1 MLARALASLR
11 PSAIPEDPSLG
22 LVRVLREDGRTDPGL
37 DPFLPSESLLAMYK
51 QMLRIRMVDTRMLG
65 MQRQGRVGFYGECK
79 GEEAT
84 PIATA
89 FAVRKEDWIFPALR
103 QGSIMLARGFPLDR
117 WLAQIFGNALDVQ
130 KGRQMPSHMS
140 SRSVRQVSWSSCIG
154 TQIPQAVGA
163 AMAAKLRGEPIV
175 TVGFM
180 GDGAT
185 SEPDFHCAM
194 NFAAVYRAPCVLVC
208 QNNQFA
214 ISVRPKM
221 QTASQTYA
229 VKAKAYGM
237 PGVRV
242 DGNDVLAVYKVVRDA
257 AERARDGGGPTFVE
271 SVTFRMGA
279 HSSSDDP
286 SRYRTQEEVDDWA
299 RRDPVERYRSYLRD
313 NALLDDAAEEA
324 LEREITEE
332 ISAAIARVE
341 PAPPPERDSLF
352 DDVYAELPWH
362 LEEQRDAAR
371 ELPPHPS
378 QHQGH

>member
-1 MLARALASLR
+1 MFR
-11 PSAIPEDPSLG
+11 
-22 LVRVLREDGRTDPGL
+22 
-37 DPFLPSESLLAMYK
+37 

-89 FAVRKEDWIFPALR
+89 FALRKDDWVFPALR

-117 WLAQIFGNALDVQ
+117 WLAQVFGNALDVQ

-140 SRSVRQVSWSSCIG
+140 SRAVNQVSWSSCIG

-163 AMAAKLRGEPIV
+163 AMAAKMRGEPIV

-214 ISVRPKM
+214 ISVRPK
-221 QTASQTYA
+221 SQSATETYA
-229 VKAKAYGM
+229 IKAKSYGM

-286 SRYRTQEEVDDWA
+286 SRYRTQEEVDLWA
-299 RRDPVERYRSYLRD
+299 ARDPVDRYRRYLRD
-313 NALLDDAAEEA
+313 GAILDDAIEGRIEH
-324 LEREITEE
+324 EITDE
-332 ISAAIARVE
+332 ITAAIARVE
-341 PAPPPERDSLF
+341 PVGAPERDSLF

-362 LEEQRDAAR
+362 LREQRDAMR
-371 ELPPHPS
+371 ELPEATS
-378 QHQGH
+378 GH